1 MKRFTQ
7 ALGTSVALVLLAVPV
22 AYAGSKSA
30 FNVNVNTSLR
40 YAEGA
45 QGTAR
50 NSSDTVQRIYCR
62 TSADSAGNESVRCFA
77 VSAASVSATC
87 FSTLPAHVRSAQ
99 SAGDASFI
107 YFTWDTSGVCQSIDV
122 LKGSHLEPKAP

>member
-7 ALGTSVALVLLAVPV
+7 ALGTSVALALLAVPA
-22 AYAGSKSA
+22 AYAGAKSS
-30 FNVNVNTSLR
+30 FNVVVNTSIR

-50 NSSDTVQRIYCR
+50 NSADAVQRIYCR
-62 TSADSAGNESVRCFA
+62 TNADSAGNESVRCYA
-77 VSAASVSATC
+77 VNSANVTATC

-107 YFTWDTSGVCQSIDV
+107 YFTWDASGICRSLDV